1 MAEITAA
8 QVKSLREKTGAG
20 MMDCKKALSESGGD
34 LEAATDWLRKKGL
47 SAAAKKS
54 GRVAAEGLVGILV
67 EGGKGAVVEVNS
79 ETDFVARN
87 EAFQGFVRQVSATA
101 LATDGDVEALKAAAY
116 ADSGRSV
123 GEELTEMIATIG
135 ENMDVRRAAVLSVS
149 KGVISSYAHGSIAP
163 GTGRIGVLVALES
176 EGDADKLIA
185 LGKQLAMHVAASD
198 PQAISTDQLD
208 SAVVSRER
216 DILKEQAI
224 ASGKP
229 PEIAE
234 KMVEGR
240 LRKFYEE
247 IVLLEQTFVIDTDK
261 KVEQAIEAAA
271 GEIGA
276 GVKITGFVRYALGEG
291 IERKE
296 DDFAAEVAE
305 LAGNRAEDTEG
316 DADRS

>member
-20 MMDCKKALSESGGD
+20 MMDCKKALTESGGD

-54 GRVAAEGLVGILV
+54 GRVAAEGLVGVLI
-67 EGGKGAVVEVNS
+67 EDGKGAVVEVNS

-87 EAFQGFVRQVSATA
+87 EAFQGFVRQLSAIA
-101 LATDGDVEALKAAAY
+101 LATDGDVEALKAADY

-123 GEELTEMIATIG
+123 GAELTEMIATIG
-135 ENMDVRRAAVLSVS
+135 ENMDVRRAAVLSVN
-149 KGVISSYAHGSIAP
+149 KGVIASYAHGSIAP
-163 GTGRIGVLVALES
+163 GTGRICVLVALES
-176 EGDADKLIA
+176 EGDVDNLIA

-198 PQAISTDQLD
+198 PQAVSTDQLD
-208 SAVVSRER
+208 PVVVSRER
-216 DILKEQAI
+216 EILKEQAI

-261 KVEQAIEAAA
+261 KVGQAIEAAS
-271 GEIGA
+271 GQIGA
-276 GVKITGFVRYALGEG
+276 GVEVTGFVRFALGEG
-291 IERKE
+291 VVRKE

-305 LAGNRAEDTEG
+305 LAG
-316 DADRS
+316 

>member
-20 MMDCKKALSESGGD
+20 MMDCKKALNESGGD

-54 GRVAAEGLVGILV
+54 GRVAAEGLIGILV

-101 LATDGDVEALKAAAY
+101 LVTDDDVEALKAAAY

-135 ENMDVRRAAVLSVS
+135 ENMDVRRAAVLSVG
-149 KGVISSYAHGSIAP
+149 KGVIASYAHSSIAS

-176 EGDADKLIA
+176 EGDVDKLIV

-198 PQAISTDQLD
+198 PQAVSTDQLD
-208 SAVVSRER
+208 PAVVSRER
-216 DILKEQAI
+216 KILKEQAM

-247 IVLLEQTFVIDTDK
+247 IVLLEQTFVIDTEK
-261 KVEQAIEAAA
+261 KVGQAIEAAA

-276 GVKITGFVRYALGEG
+276 GVEITGFVRFALGEG

-296 DDFAAEVAE
+296 DDFVAEVAE
-305 LAGNRAEDTEG
+305 LAGNKAEDTEG

>member
-20 MMDCKKALSESGGD
+20 MMDCKKALTESGGE

-47 SAAAKKS
+47 SSAAKKS
-54 GRVAAEGLVGILV
+54 GRVAAEGLVGVLV

-87 EAFQGFVRQVSATA
+87 ETFQGFVRQVTASA
-101 LATDGDVEALKAAAY
+101 LAADGDVEALKAAAY
-116 ADSGRSV
+116 PDSGRSV
-123 GEELTEMIATIG
+123 DEELTEMIATIG
-135 ENMDVRRAAVLSVS
+135 ENMDVRRAAVLSVG
-149 KGVISSYAHGSIAP
+149 KGVIASYVHSAVAP
-163 GTGRIGVLVALES
+163 GTGRIGVLVALAS
-176 EGDADKLIA
+176 EGDADKLGA
-185 LGKQLAMHVAASD
+185 LGKQLAMHIAASD
-198 PQAISTDQLD
+198 PQAVSTDQLD
-208 SAVVSRER
+208 PAVVSRER
-216 DILKEQAI
+216 KFLKEQAI

-261 KVEQAIEAAA
+261 KVGQAIEAAA

-276 GVKITGFVRYALGEG
+276 GVEVTGFVRFALGEG

-296 DDFAAEVAE
+296 DDFAVEVAE
-305 LAGNRAEDTEG
+305 LAG
-316 DADRS
+316 